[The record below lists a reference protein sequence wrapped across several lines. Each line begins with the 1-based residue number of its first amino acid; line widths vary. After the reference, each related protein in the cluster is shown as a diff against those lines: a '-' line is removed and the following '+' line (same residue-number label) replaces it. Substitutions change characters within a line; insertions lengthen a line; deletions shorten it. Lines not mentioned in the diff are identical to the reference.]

1 MLTLLCFGVSVGAL
15 KSQDEVG
22 GKWTFKNVAGL
33 NLSQTSLTN
42 WAPGGENSVA
52 WNVYFN
58 GAANYKQGKWS
69 WDNALVTDFGKT
81 YTASNKWQ
89 KSLDKINLNTKA
101 GYAITKHW
109 NVSLL
114 ADFLT
119 QFAPGYKNPT
129 DQVAISKL
137 MAPGYMTLAVG
148 ADYKPNSNFSL
159 LVSPVTGKTTF
170 VLDEKLSQAGAY
182 GVKPGNK
189 VFSELGSLLVAN
201 YNQEVFKNVNVISKL
216 TLFSAYN
223 NNFGNIDVN
232 WDVML
237 SFKINKFLATTLTT
251 NLVYDDDIKT
261 VDSNGMPAG
270 PKVQL
275 REVLGIGLTYS
286 L

>member
-15 KSQDEVG
+15 KSQDEVE

-58 GAANYKQGKWS
+58 GAANYKHGKWS

-101 GYAITKHW
+101 GYAMAKHW

-170 VLDEKLSQAGAY
+170 VLDEKLSQAGTY